1 MITET
6 EHLAGNTLRLTITL
20 PDSVE
25 NYNSVFISLYTNQN
39 KQFRFSVAAKNDY
52 YLAYV
57 GDAANKIKVVLTGAM
72 TEKMSG
78 KLMFE
83 VKTINNIEINFSNNT
98 IHLFL
103 YLRKRP
109 SLITPFIFRMLVFIW
124 NFNLV
129 LSLK

>member
-20 PDSVE
+20 PDSVV

-57 GDAANKIKVVLTGAM
+57 GDAPNKIKVVLTGAM

-83 VKTINNIEINFSNNT
+83 VKTINNIDDEVPLDEHGGQKYTGIIIKDFQ
-98 IHLFL
+98 
-103 YLRKRP
+103 
-109 SLITPFIFRMLVFIW
+109 
-124 NFNLV
+124 
-129 LSLK
+129 LKSER

>member
-20 PDSVE
+20 PDSVV
-25 NYNSVFISLYTNQN
+25 NYNSVFISLYTNPSKIFN
-39 KQFRFSVAAKNDY
+39 FAIEEREDFH
-52 YLAYV
+52 LAYV

-83 VKTINNIEINFSNNT
+83 VKTINNIEDEVPLDEHGGQKYTGIIIKDFQ
-98 IHLFL
+98 
-103 YLRKRP
+103 
-109 SLITPFIFRMLVFIW
+109 
-124 NFNLV
+124 
-129 LSLK
+129 LKSER